1 MLKKIA
7 IILVLLLILVGIS
20 ACKDKD
26 EEPYEEIPVSGEA
39 VDAALRDTIL
49 YFEDENGYLIPT
61 MRQIMW
67 EEGIG
72 RASLENLKS
81 DEQRNISL
89 SEKGLLPVLSMD
101 AEISLSISEGLALC
115 DLSDGAIKAES
126 LLNEK
131 NKVDAVVNTLCEF
144 ETIDKVQILIDG
156 KIVDSLEHGTL
167 IGAALEPE
175 AINLEAIADASIGD
189 ENLIKLYF
197 EKEATNVVV
206 PITRGVAAEINEFTV
221 MNELMR
227 GPGKHS
233 GLSNIFPE
241 GTKLLDIKVT
251 DEGVL
256 EVNLSKEAKD
266 LKKTPEKE
274 KILMMILLKTFE
286 QFDNVDNVRI
296 LIDGKEYMDSAE
308 ETMAE
313 FRYINEID

>member
-131 NKVDAVVNTLCEF
+131 NKVDAVVNTL
-144 ETIDKVQILIDG
+144 
-156 KIVDSLEHGTL
+156 
-167 IGAALEPE
+167 
-175 AINLEAIADASIGD
+175 
-189 ENLIKLYF
+189 
-197 EKEATNVVV
+197 
-206 PITRGVAAEINEFTV
+206 
-221 MNELMR
+221 
-227 GPGKHS
+227 
-233 GLSNIFPE
+233 
-241 GTKLLDIKVT
+241 
-251 DEGVL
+251 
-256 EVNLSKEAKD
+256 
-266 LKKTPEKE
+266 
-274 KILMMILLKTFE
+274 
-286 QFDNVDNVRI
+286 
-296 LIDGKEYMDSAE
+296 
-308 ETMAE
+308 
-313 FRYINEID
+313 